1 VIDLDVE
8 RLMRGESNFSKQE
21 RKTMTI
27 TIESTPHITTDPI
40 EGKPCR
46 VWNGVTGG
54 GTECI
59 LFVRLIAVSKDQD
72 ARQFERELLEQMPP
86 GQAKHLRT

>member
-1 VIDLDVE
+1 
-8 RLMRGESNFSKQE
+8 
-21 RKTMTI
+21 
-27 TIESTPHITTDPI
+27 
-40 EGKPCR
+40 
-46 VWNGVTGG
+46 VTGG

-86 GQAKHLRT
+86 GQAIDLRHIL